1 MSILVKH
8 QPVVQLQIC
17 ADQFVL
23 SKIDSNITL
32 TKISKIYF
40 PEKIFFK
47 IWRKKHQSWRL
58 EQMKLCYMQLTK
70 KYSFCK
76 NIQMISQKRYFSKYD
91 AKSASCWDSRLGQ
104 MEMCYLK
111 LATFLPSIPLLLFTL
126 DNISE
131 LQTAITHKISTQTTI
146 YCPRGNKSLLLF
158 IKEIQS
164 KMAKMNLPENWDA
177 FQIVPWSYNKNPTK
191 QAE

>member
-1 MSILVKH
+1 MTQKALVVKI
-8 QPVVQLQIC
+8 PDWG
-17 ADQFVL
+17 ANGNVL
-23 SKIDSNITL
+23 FA
-32 TKISKIYF
+32 ISK
-40 PEKIFFK
+40 
-47 IWRKKHQSWRL
+47 
-58 EQMKLCYMQLTK
+58 
-70 KYSFCK
+70 KYPFYK

-131 LQTAITHKISTQTTI
+131 LQTAITHKISTQTAI
-146 YCPRGNKSLLLF
+146 YCPRGNKLLLF
-158 IKEIQS
+158 TKYIRS
-164 KMAKMNLPENWDA
+164 KMAIMSLSENWNE
-177 FQIVPWSYNKNPTK
+177 FEIILWSHFNKNPTQ